1 MLPSYSYSALGTF
14 QNCPRKFKFAYIEKI
29 KLPKRVTADAYMGN
43 AVHRTLDMLYR
54 NPAGAAVPLEDVIHF
69 YLAEWEKPG
78 KKDIVVINEYQ
89 TVDDYIEDGRKMLEF
104 FYDKYKP
111 FNQGK
116 TIGTEL
122 NLQFELDNTP
132 FKMKAKID
140 RLWKRDDKVI
150 EICDYKTG
158 RMPAEGVKDKSFY
171 HQMGIYQMAV
181 QTKYPH
187 WEEIDLAQYFLK
199 YDEIIRRRLRSD
211 ELDELKEEVRVTIL
225 ETINAERLDDFPTV
239 ESGLC
244 NYCEYF
250 KYCPAKR
257 HKLILDEEEAAET
270 EEKATVE
277 AAAERTDRYLELYNQ
292 ARELKAEME
301 ALKQDLIRFARELD
315 MSKLVGEVGEVLIKI
330 NETEK
335 FVTKTADPKAFAELT
350 HLAREIGLEEFFK
363 LDGRALMKE
372 IYKKERLSPELLEA
386 FKKFVINTED
396 TRVTARFKKD
406 DTDDE

>member
-1 MLPSYSYSALGTF
+1 MLSSYSYSALGTF
-14 QNCPRKFKFAYIEKI
+14 QTCPRKYKFAYIEKI
-29 KLPKRVTADAYMGN
+29 DLPKRITADAYMGN

-54 NPAGAAVPLEDVIHF
+54 NPVAAAVPLEDIIRF
-69 YLAEWEKPG
+69 YLAEWEKPD
-78 KKDIVVINEYQ
+78 KKDIVVVNEYQ
-89 TVDDYIEDGRKMLEF
+89 TVDDYINDGRKMLED

-111 FNQGK
+111 FNRGK

-122 NLQFELDNTP
+122 NLQFELDGTS

-140 RLWKRDDKVI
+140 RLWKRDDNVI

-181 QTKYPH
+181 RAKYPH

-199 YDEIIRRRLRSD
+199 YDEIIRRRLRPD
-211 ELDELKEEVRVTIL
+211 ELDELKEEVRTSIL

-257 HKLILDEEEAAET
+257 HKLLLDEEEAAG
-270 EEKATVE
+270 EKEKTSVE
-277 AAAERTDRYLELYNQ
+277 AAAERTDRYLEQYNQ
-292 ARELKAEME
+292 VRLLTAELE
-301 ALKQDLIRFARELD
+301 ALKQDLIRFAKDLD
-315 MSKLVGEVGEVLIKI
+315 LNKLVGKNGEVLIKI
-330 NETEK
+330 SEAEK
-335 FVTKTADPKAFAELT
+335 FVTKTADPKAFAELS
-350 HLAREIGLEEFFK
+350 HLAREIGLEEYFR

-372 IYKKERLSPELLEA
+372 IYKKERLSPEMLEV
-386 FKKFVINTED
+386 FKKFVVNTEE
-396 TRVTARFKKD
+396 TRVTARLKKD
-406 DTDDE
+406 NIDEE